1 MSKFV
6 PKGEQLKGFSVVNAV
21 KLPWRPSALGK
32 LNEYKLTSS
41 AGKSTEEFIAGE
53 HMLYVRHIPTG
64 AVRGIPYANVRDVD
78 FA

>member
-41 AGKSTEEFIAGE
+41 AGKST
-53 HMLYVRHIPTG
+53 
-64 AVRGIPYANVRDVD
+64 
-78 FA
+78 